1 MALFH
6 KLQTRDE
13 LAARLDI
20 PLKKL
25 TYILYIRGVENCY
38 TTFSVPKRLGG
49 ERQISAPI
57 DELKDIQR
65 KMAKLLQQD
74 KTERQSRNDRLPV
87 ISHGFEP
94 GKSILTNARIH
105 RNKRYVLNLDLED
118 FFGSIHFGR
127 VLGYF
132 KKNKAFEVS
141 HEVATA
147 MAQLCCYQGKLPQGA
162 PTSPVVANLVS
173 EILDYRLLKV
183 ARKYHLD
190 YTRYADDL
198 SFSTNDSKFLD
209 NYDAFYREIDSEIR
223 RAGYSINAKKIRL
236 QYRDS
241 RQTVT
246 GLTVNK
252 IINVDRRYYKETR
265 AMAHQLYET
274 GSFQING
281 VPSTLA
287 QLEGRFAFIYRF
299 DLENSDHKK
308 EKQPARKLTAREK
321 QYQKFLFYKTFLA
334 NDIPLIVTEGK
345 TDILYI
351 KAALMN
357 LHEHY
362 PSLVTKNPDNTFDF
376 KIRFFR
382 KSDRWRYLF
391 DISLDGADTLQNIF
405 DFHVGRNS
413 RPDYI
418 SIFSKH
424 HSLKSNQPVF
434 LVFDNELAN
443 KDKPISKFVNRLG
456 DPELARNEIKKRL
469 STKVVDKGKLYLI
482 THQLHEGVKEGEI
495 ESLFTEETRGIKLS
509 GKSLTLKDRF
519 DTSKFFGKDIF
530 SNYVLDNYA
539 TIDFS
544 GFRPLLDTMVDI
556 IGEEQNIET
565 VASVR

>member
-209 NYDAFYREIDSEIR
+209 NYDAFYREIDSEIK

>member
-1 MALFH
+1 
-6 KLQTRDE
+6 
-13 LAARLDI
+13 
-20 PLKKL
+20 
-25 TYILYIRGVENCY
+25 
-38 TTFSVPKRLGG
+38 
-49 ERQISAPI
+49 
-57 DELKDIQR
+57 
-65 KMAKLLQQD
+65 
-74 KTERQSRNDRLPV
+74 
-87 ISHGFEP
+87 
-94 GKSILTNARIH
+94 
-105 RNKRYVLNLDLED
+105 
-118 FFGSIHFGR
+118 
-127 VLGYF
+127 
-132 KKNKAFEVS
+132 
-141 HEVATA
+141 
-147 MAQLCCYQGKLPQGA
+147 
-162 PTSPVVANLVS
+162 
-173 EILDYRLLKV
+173 
-183 ARKYHLD
+183 
-190 YTRYADDL
+190 
-198 SFSTNDSKFLD
+198 
-209 NYDAFYREIDSEIR
+209 
-223 RAGYSINAKKIRL
+223 
-236 QYRDS
+236 
-241 RQTVT
+241 
-246 GLTVNK
+246 
-252 IINVDRRYYKETR
+252 
-265 AMAHQLYET
+265 
-274 GSFQING
+274 
-281 VPSTLA
+281 
-287 QLEGRFAFIYRF
+287 
-299 DLENSDHKK
+299 
-308 EKQPARKLTAREK
+308 
-321 QYQKFLFYKTFLA
+321 
-334 NDIPLIVTEGK
+334 
-345 TDILYI
+345 
-351 KAALMN
+351 MN